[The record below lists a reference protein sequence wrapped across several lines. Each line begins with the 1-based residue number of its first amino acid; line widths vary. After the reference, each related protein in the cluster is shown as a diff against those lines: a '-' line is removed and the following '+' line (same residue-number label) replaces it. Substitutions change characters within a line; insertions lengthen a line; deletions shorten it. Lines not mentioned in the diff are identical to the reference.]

1 MFFIIFFKEK
11 QSLRREKLK
20 MSDSED
26 DLPQN
31 DENRLSEDEDFPM
44 SDNEQEEDESSD
56 DENQEES
63 TDEEGN
69 AGWADSMAKVLN
81 SKKPKNKRTLVLS
94 KAKKIAD
101 KRPIERKEYDFQI
114 EGEEVKEEKP
124 DDKELVTELIKAKLL
139 EKSKIKD
146 KILGLRIKPSVFDR
160 EREKV
165 FKKIATKGVVQLFNA
180 VRGQQKDLEVKL
192 QEAGTLDHKRDHVL
206 NSLNKRAFLDV
217 LMGGKGAKSELPDNP
232 IKDEEIKSEDDE
244 DDADFDEEESSKKKK
259 STAWG
264 VLRDDFMAE
273 KKMTHWDQDSEE
285 EDEENVPKS
294 DDSDSSD

>member
-1 MFFIIFFKEK
+1 
-11 QSLRREKLK
+11 

-26 DLPQN
+26 EKILQI
-31 DENRLSEDEDFPM
+31 DENRLSEDEDYPM
-44 SDNEQEEDESSD
+44 SDNEQEEDDDDDESSD
-56 DENQEES
+56 GENEDQS
-63 TDEEGN
+63 TDEEAGN

-124 DDKELVTELIKAKLL
+124 DDKELVTELVKAKLL

-146 KILGLRIKPSVFDR
+146 KILALRTKPSVFDR

-180 VRGQQKDLEVKL
+180 VRGQQKDLAVKL

-232 IKDEEIKSEDDE
+232 IKDEEIKSEDE
-244 DDADFDEEESSKKKK
+244 DDADFEEEESSKKKK

-273 KKMTHWDQDSEE
+273 KKMTHWDQDE
-285 EDEENVPKS
+285 EDDEDDDENIPKS

>member
-1 MFFIIFFKEK
+1 
-11 QSLRREKLK
+11 

-26 DLPQN
+26 DLLQI

-44 SDNEQEEDESSD
+44 SDNEQEEEDESSD

-114 EGEEVKEEKP
+114 EGEEKEVKEEKP
-124 DDKELVTELIKAKLL
+124 DDKELVTELIKARLL

-146 KILGLRIKPSVFDR
+146 KILGLRVKPSVFDR
-160 EREKV
+160 EREKG

-180 VRGQQKDLEVKL
+180 VRGQQKDLAFKL
-192 QEAGTLDHKRDHVL
+192 EEAGTLDHKRDHVL

-232 IKDEEIKSEDDE
+232 IKDEEIKSEDE
-244 DDADFDEEESSKKKK
+244 DDADFEEEESSKKKK

-285 EDEENVPKS
+285 EDDENVPKS